1 MWALKFL
8 SFGLLFVAVPVSN
21 LQAQGTRADYRRS
34 AELRKRCSGKVFR
47 DRIRL
52 KWFADDQGGWY
63 RVDLGDGK
71 REFVLVDLGRRKRRA
86 AFDHKDLAE
95 ALAKAL
101 SLIHIC
107 RCRRAI

>member
-34 AELRKRCSGKVFR
+34 AELRKRFSGKVFR

-52 KWFADDQGGWY
+52 KWFADDRGGWY

-71 REFVLVDLGRRKRRA
+71 REFVLVDVGRRKRRA
-86 AFDHKDLAE
+86 AFDHEDLAVDRP
-95 ALAKAL
+95 LFV
-101 SLIHIC
+101 
-107 RCRRAI
+107 